1 MTAVNYDP
9 DHLFTDQVSFAM
21 APAPPKLQPSQP
33 DPPDLDPPT
42 SHTRN
47 PGSPTPGRRER
58 KKLETRNRIFSEAIG
73 LFIEKGF
80 DATTVEEIAE
90 RADVGKGTVFNYFP
104 QKTAFLIAA
113 YSEWVRVMQEQLGP
127 VESWAGSIR
136 YQLVRVFDFL
146 IDLSV
151 RHRALSRQI
160 IFENMRQNHLRMA
173 QWEAEGAGGPQGV
186 GSPESPEGTAEAD
199 APNRAAKSGA
209 KPGGEPGN
217 EDPEPEALRLLE
229 TMVREV
235 VRKGKAGAEIRPEID
250 ESRAASL
257 IAAAAFHTMVRG
269 LVRNTPAPEIKH
281 ALAEKIDIIFTGL
294 NP

>member
-1 MTAVNYDP
+1 MPDMPDP
-9 DHLFTDQVSFAM
+9 DS
-21 APAPPKLQPSQP
+21 
-33 DPPDLDPPT
+33 PT
-42 SHTRN
+42 F
-47 PGSPTPGRRER
+47 GSPTFGLPKPHSPAPGRRER
-58 KKLETRNRIFSEAIG
+58 KKLETRNRIFSEAIR
-73 LFIEKGF
+73 LFIEQGF

-127 VESWAGSIR
+127 VESWTGPIR
-136 YQLVRVFDFL
+136 DQLVRVFDFL

-173 QWEAEGAGGPQGV
+173 QWEAERAGKAEGAGG
-186 GSPESPEGTAEAD
+186 SEGAGKPGAE
-199 APNRAAKSGA
+199 
-209 KPGGEPGN
+209 PGGESATG
-217 EDPEPEALRLLE
+217 DPEPEALRLLE
-229 TMVREV
+229 TMVWEV
-235 VRKGKAGAEIRPEID
+235 IRNGKTGAEIRPNAD
-250 ESRAASL
+250 EAQAASL
-257 IAAAAFHTMVRG
+257 IAAAVFHTMVRG
-269 LVRNTPAPEIKH
+269 LIRNTSAPEIKD